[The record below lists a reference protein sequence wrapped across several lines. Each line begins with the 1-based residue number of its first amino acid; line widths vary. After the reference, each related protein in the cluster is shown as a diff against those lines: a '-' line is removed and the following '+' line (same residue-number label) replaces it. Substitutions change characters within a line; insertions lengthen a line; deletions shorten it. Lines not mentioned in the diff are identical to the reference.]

1 VTTDRPPLASDDRPI
16 DDPEIAREA
25 LADVPG
31 EEGEP
36 SDLPSTAPLRLPDD
50 NPDVETEL

>member
-1 VTTDRPPLASDDRPI
+1 MDHAPRSI
-16 DDPEIAREA
+16 DDPEGAREA

-31 EEGEP
+31 EEGED
-36 SDLPSTAPLRLPDD
+36 SELPAEAPLRLPGE

>member
-1 VTTDRPPLASDDRPI
+1 MTMEEFPRRL
-16 DDPEIAREA
+16 DDPEAAHDA

-31 EEGEP
+31 EEGEETELA
-36 SDLPSTAPLRLPDD
+36 DDAPIRLPDE

>member
-1 VTTDRPPLASDDRPI
+1 MALDRPGDF
-16 DDPEIAREA
+16 DDPEEARGA

-31 EEGEP
+31 EEGED
-36 SDLPSTAPLRLPDD
+36 SELPAQAPLRLPGD

>member
-1 VTTDRPPLASDDRPI
+1 MSSDDYPPSL
-16 DDPEIAREA
+16 DDPEHAREA

-31 EEGEP
+31 EEGED
-36 SDLPSTAPLRLPDD
+36 SELPAGAPFRMPRE

>member
-1 VTTDRPPLASDDRPI
+1 MDEFPRTL
-16 DDPEIAREA
+16 DDPDEAREA

-31 EEGEP
+31 EEGEE
-36 SDLPSTAPLRLPDD
+36 SELPRDAPIRLPNE

>member
-1 VTTDRPPLASDDRPI
+1 MTMDEYPRNL
-16 DDPEIAREA
+16 DDPEAAHEA

-31 EEGEP
+31 EEGEE
-36 SDLPSTAPLRLPDD
+36 SELPDAAPIRLPGE

>member
-1 VTTDRPPLASDDRPI
+1 MTESPRVF
-16 DDPEIAREA
+16 DDPDEARDA

-31 EEGEP
+31 EEGED
-36 SDLPSTAPLRLPDD
+36 SELPAEAPLRLPGE

>member
-1 VTTDRPPLASDDRPI
+1 MTEDRRSL
-16 DDPEIAREA
+16 DDPLEARDA

-31 EEGEP
+31 EEGED
-36 SDLPSTAPLRLPDD
+36 SELPAEAPLRLPGE

>member
-1 VTTDRPPLASDDRPI
+1 MTMDEYPRSL
-16 DDPEIAREA
+16 DDPEAAHEA

-31 EEGEP
+31 EEGED
-36 SDLPSTAPLRLPDD
+36 SELPDAGPIRLPGE

>member
-1 VTTDRPPLASDDRPI
+1 MTMDEFPRSLDEPDA
-16 DDPEIAREA
+16 AHEA

-31 EEGEP
+31 EEGED
-36 SDLPSTAPLRLPDD
+36 SALPDAAPIRLPAD

>member
-1 VTTDRPPLASDDRPI
+1 MSDDYPPAL
-16 DDPEIAREA
+16 DDPEQAREA

-36 SDLPSTAPLRLPDD
+36 SSLPDAAPLRLPDD